1 MAVFVAADSIAASI
15 ANLGASSAKSRLCE
29 FLIGLRA
36 LKLAG
41 DDEVG
46 VAESVEP
53 FMQALFEYT
62 LCESAGATST
72 WDGPKFFNPFGSQ
85 AGFKSPKFQSNG
97 PANTLHGWATQ
108 ANAPFDIKTTS
119 PKAIA
124 RRVVSTDNLR
134 KFFLVGNNVSDR
146 PALTDAAVW
155 FYRFENVAR
164 SEGSEPSPEEL
175 EADFIEAAGLS
186 ASDIDALFRRHVPV
200 LGSSDETNG

>member
-1 MAVFVAADSIAASI
+1 MAVFVAVDSIAASI

-46 VAESVEP
+46 IAESVEP

-62 LCESAGATST
+62 LCESAGTTST

-97 PANTLHGWATQ
+97 PANTLHGRATQ

-124 RRVVSTDNLR
+124 RRAPTICGSSFSSATTSAIVPHSPRQRCGSTDLKTSRAPKAASLR
-134 KFFLVGNNVSDR
+134 RKS
-146 PALTDAAVW
+146 
-155 FYRFENVAR
+155 
-164 SEGSEPSPEEL
+164 
-175 EADFIEAAGLS
+175 
-186 ASDIDALFRRHVPV
+186 
-200 LGSSDETNG
+200 